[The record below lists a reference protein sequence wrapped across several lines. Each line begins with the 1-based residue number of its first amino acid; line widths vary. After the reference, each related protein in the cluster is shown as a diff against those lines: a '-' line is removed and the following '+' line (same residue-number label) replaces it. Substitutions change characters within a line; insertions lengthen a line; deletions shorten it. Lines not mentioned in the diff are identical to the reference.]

1 MRSKAALKSL
11 YSHTRVVVEAQRRV
25 PITVDFVR
33 VCTEP
38 QQRSRT
44 LLSIPRWIV
53 RALTRVLPKFVAHLH
68 GCQHQGGSARC
79 IDAIHISSNI
89 GASVDEWL
97 TELRDLCAKQ
107 QRRAYE
113 RRTSAPVVRHGRK
126 QHPQQ
131 ATRPQATRPHAS
143 DSHGMSRSF
152 DSREYARRMD
162 TLCASSCSS
171 VCRARRRSAFAGTI
185 SCLHVEPSSS

>member
-53 RALTRVLPKFVAHLH
+53 RALTRVLPKFVGHLL

-131 ATRPQATRPHAS
+131 ATPATSNSSTSNSSTRFRQ
-143 DSHGMSRSF
+143 SRDEQVF
-152 DSREYARRMD
+152 
-162 TLCASSCSS
+162 
-171 VCRARRRSAFAGTI
+171 
-185 SCLHVEPSSS
+185 